1 MKIDIDAV
9 IHLKKFVARYPTQRA
24 AAEALGVSRQFLVM
38 MLGRKEPVS
47 PRVLRQ
53 LGLRTTIVVA
63 TAARRAAA
71 VESDERAS

>member
-9 IHLKKFVARYPTQRA
+9 VHLRKFVARYPTQRA
-24 AAEALGVSRQFLVM
+24 AAEALEVSRQFLVM

-47 PRVLRQ
+47 PRILRQ
-53 LGLRTTIVVA
+53 LGLRTTIVVD

-71 VESDERAS
+71 VESAERAS